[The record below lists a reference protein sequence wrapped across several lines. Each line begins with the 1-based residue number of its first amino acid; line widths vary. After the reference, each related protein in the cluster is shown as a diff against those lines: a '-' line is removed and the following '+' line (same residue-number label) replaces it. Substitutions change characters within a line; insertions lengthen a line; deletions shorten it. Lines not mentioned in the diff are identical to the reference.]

1 MEVAKLKIHGAE
13 KELIVD
19 KENDYLLSDQYY
31 WRAIKRNCGNHVYYT
46 VQGYKRGGE
55 MMGRS
60 HKLFYI
66 HRLIM
71 GSPKGMT
78 IDHINGDV
86 FDNRKCNLR
95 ICTQGENSRNGH
107 KQNKS
112 ISGYKGVI
120 FDKRRN
126 KYECKIKYNYK
137 SIFLGCFI
145 DPVEAAKI
153 YDKKA
158 VELFGEFACLNFPG
172 ELSA

>member
-78 IDHINGDV
+78 IDHILPRSKGGKSEFENTV
-86 FDNRKCNLR
+86 CCCFACNNKKDNRTPSEAKMFLKFR
-95 ICTQGENSRNGH
+95 PYTPTIMEFLIRSIKNSGMEETLNELE
-107 KQNKS
+107 KL
-112 ISGYKGVI
+112 GV
-120 FDKRRN
+120 
-126 KYECKIKYNYK
+126 
-137 SIFLGCFI
+137 L
-145 DPVEAAKI
+145 
-153 YDKKA
+153 
-158 VELFGEFACLNFPG
+158 
-172 ELSA
+172 